1 MSLSKNLIILL
12 CIMLIFFH
20 SYVEFQK
27 LAVTAGSPLNHFSV
41 PWDAA
46 KIGWAQSIN
55 NNESLKLATEGKT
68 KHLTGKNPLLTKGK
82 LLFEKSCTFVI
93 ESCTN

>member
-12 CIMLIFFH
+12 FILVIFFH

-46 KIGWAQSIN
+46 KIGWAHNIN
-55 NNESLKLATEGKT
+55 NHESLKLAIEGKT
-68 KHLTGKNPLLTKGK
+68 NLKKNTSTKTKIVVGKKLHTNLL
-82 LLFEKSCTFVI
+82 
-93 ESCTN
+93 